1 MYSDEIVGKAYD
13 ANLMRRLLSYLKPY
27 RKYVIAAIV
36 LNIIFAAMGPVRPYV
51 TKVAIDDY
59 ILVGDHTGLM
69 TLIGILFILLIMQ
82 GFLQYV
88 MNYATQWIGQKAIFD
103 LRMQVFEYL
112 QRLSLRFFDKNPI
125 GRLVTRT
132 TNDVESLNDMFS
144 AGVVTIF
151 SDIFVIFWILV
162 FMFFM
167 SWELS
172 LVTLTVLPFLFY
184 ATWVFRRKAR
194 EAYREVR
201 RHLARLNA
209 FLQEHISGT
218 VILQIFNREKK
229 ARDQFKR
236 INSEY
241 RDAYMR
247 SIFYHAVFYP
257 VVELISAVAIGLI
270 IWYGGGSVV
279 QGTLTIGILVSFIQY
294 TEMFFRPIRD
304 LAEKYN
310 IMQTA
315 MASSERIFKL
325 LDDKSLIPDPEK
337 PVELDTVRGE
347 IEYKNVWFAYND
359 DEYVLRDVSFH
370 VKPGESVALVGATGA
385 GKTSI
390 INLMTRFYDI
400 QEGEILVDGIDIRT
414 VRKAELR
421 KHIATVLQ
429 DVFVFSGDI
438 KNNITLGDESI
449 TMDRV
454 REVCAAVGADKFIE
468 RLPQGYHEQVK
479 ERGAT
484 LSVGQKQLLSFA
496 RALAVDPK
504 ILILDEA
511 TSSVDTETEIL
522 IQQAIQ
528 RMLRGRTSIVIAHRL
543 STIQRADKIIV
554 MHKGKIREIGKHHE
568 LLAQQGIY
576 YRLYQ
581 LQYKEQIGVERGQS
595 TGEIVNNI
603 PESR

>member
-1 MYSDEIVGKAYD
+1 MAMHDDEILGKAYD
-13 ANLMRRLLSYLKPY
+13 ANLMRRLLTYLKPY
-27 RKYVIAAIV
+27 RRFVIAAIV
-36 LNIIFAAMGPVRPYV
+36 LNIIFAAMGPLRPYL
-51 TKVAIDDY
+51 TKIAIDDY
-59 ILVGDHTGLM
+59 IIPGDHTGLM
-69 TLIGILFILLIMQ
+69 VIVGVLFGLLILQ
-82 GFLQYV
+82 GFLQYMMTIV
-88 MNYATQWIGQKAIFD
+88 TEWIGQKAIFD
-103 LRMQVFEYL
+103 LRMQVFRHL
-112 QRLSLRFFDKNPI
+112 QKLSLRFFDKNPI

-144 AGVVTIF
+144 SGVVTIF
-151 SDIFVIFWILV
+151 SDIFVIFWILI

-172 LVTLTVLPFLFY
+172 LVTLAVLPFLFY

-194 EAYREVR
+194 EAYRQVR
-201 RHLARLNA
+201 KHLARLNT

-218 VILQIFNREKK
+218 IVLQIFNREKK
-229 ARDQFKR
+229 AREQFER
-236 INSEY
+236 INSDY

-270 IWYGGGSVV
+270 IWYGGGNVV
-279 QGTLTIGILVSFIQY
+279 QNALTIGILISFIQY

-325 LDDKSLIPDPEK
+325 LDDTSIIPDPEK
-337 PVELDTVRGE
+337 SVPLNTVRGE
-347 IEYKNVWFAYND
+347 VEYRNVWFAYNQGED
-359 DEYVLRDVSFH
+359 VLRDVSFH
-370 VKPGESVALVGATGA
+370 VKPGETVALVGATGA

-400 QEGEILVDGIDIRT
+400 QKGEILVDGIDIRS

-421 KHIATVLQ
+421 KHIAIVLQ
-429 DVFVFSGDI
+429 DVFLFTGDI
-438 KNNITLGDESI
+438 KNNITLGDGNISME
-449 TMDRV
+449 RV
-454 REVCAAVGADKFIE
+454 REVCAAVGADNFIE
-468 RLPQGYHEQVK
+468 RLSNGYDEPVK

-511 TSSVDTETEIL
+511 TSSVDTETEIM
-522 IQQAIQ
+522 IQKAI
-528 RMLRGRTSIVIAHRL
+528 RRLLRGRTSVVIAHRL

-554 MHKGKIREIGKHHE
+554 MHKGKIRETGRHHE

-581 LQYKEQIGVERGQS
+581 LQYKDQIEAQVNGV
-595 TGEIVNNI
+595 GE
-603 PESR
+603 

>member
-1 MYSDEIVGKAYD
+1 MAMHDDEILGKAYD
-13 ANLMRRLLSYLKPY
+13 ASLMRRLLSYLKPY
-27 RKYVIAAIV
+27 RKYVVAAIV
-36 LNIIFAAMGPVRPYV
+36 LNIIFAAMGPLRPYL
-51 TKVAIDDY
+51 TKIAIDDY
-59 ILVGDHTGLM
+59 IIPGDHTGLM
-69 TLIGILFILLIMQ
+69 TLVGILFGLLILQ
-82 GFLQYV
+82 GFIQYMMSV
-88 MNYATQWIGQKAIFD
+88 LTEWIGQKAIFD
-103 LRMQVFEYL
+103 LRMQVFEHL
-112 QRLSLRFFDKNPI
+112 QKLSLRFFDKNPI

-144 AGVVTIF
+144 SGVVTIF
-151 SDIFVIFWILV
+151 SDIFVIFWILI

-172 LVTLTVLPFLFY
+172 LVTLAVLPFLFY

-194 EAYREVR
+194 EAYRQVR
-201 RHLARLNA
+201 KHLARLNA

-218 VILQIFNREKK
+218 IILQIFNREKR
-229 ARDQFKR
+229 ARDRFER
-236 INSEY
+236 INAEY

-270 IWYGGGSVV
+270 IWYGGGNVV
-279 QGTLTIGILVSFIQY
+279 QDALTIGILISFIQY
-294 TEMFFRPIRD
+294 TEMFFRPLRD

-325 LDDKSLIPDPEK
+325 LDDKSIIPDPDT
-337 PVELDTVRGE
+337 PVQLHTIRGE
-347 IEYKNVWFAYND
+347 VEYRNVWFAYND
-359 DEYVLRDVSFH
+359 EEYVLRDVSFH

-400 QEGEILVDGIDIRT
+400 PVSTGKILVDGIDIRT
-414 VRKAELR
+414 VRKTDLR
-421 KHIATVLQ
+421 KHIAIVLQ
-429 DVFVFSGDI
+429 DVFLFSGDI

-449 TMDRV
+449 SMDRV
-454 REVCAAVGADKFIE
+454 REVCTAVGADKFIE
-468 RLPQGYHEQVK
+468 RLPDKYHEPVK

-522 IQQAIQ
+522 IQKAIQ
-528 RMLRGRTSIVIAHRL
+528 RILKGRTSIVIAHRL

-554 MHKGKIREIGKHHE
+554 MHKGKIRETGKHHE
-568 LLAQQGIY
+568 LLALQGIY

-581 LQYKEQIGVERGQS
+581 LQYKEQIEARV
-595 TGEIVNNI
+595 ID
-603 PESR
+603 